1 LATSNVKT
9 TTMFATPVWTL
20 VNNLTEEEIQELVR
34 FSYEMVQKYPNLD
47 ISSKRGGGGS
57 SAALTINHPLLMG
70 ILQKNVAEIIKE
82 FEPVTKLSLKNYW
95 VNVNPPGS
103 YMIPHV
109 HPRAV
114 LACTLYIQTPPNCGK
129 ITFVNPNLAARQ
141 AFYSF
146 KDAEYNYKSYSF
158 QPIPGMCIAFP
169 AWLDHGVEENLSNT
183 DRISISFN
191 LIADD
196 V

>member
-1 LATSNVKT
+1 MAGSNVNV
-9 TTMFATPVWTL
+9 TTMFPTPVWTL

-57 SAALTINHPLLMG
+57 SASLTINHPLVIG
-70 ILQKNVAEIIKE
+70 IIQNNLAEIIKE

-114 LACTLYIQTPPNCGK
+114 IACTLYIQTPPNCGK

-146 KDAEYNYKSYSF
+146 KDVDYNYKSYSF
-158 QPIPGMCIAFP
+158 QPVPGMCIAFP
-169 AWLDHGVEENLSNT
+169 AWLDHGVEENLSDT

-191 LIADD
+191 IIADD
-196 V
+196 I